1 MEGDS
6 GLKEK
11 DLPIDYDLIIIG
23 YGMVGAVAALLA
35 LKYKLKVAVLEIR
48 KIDDLYVPK
57 AGRIDAETM
66 RIFEQLGF
74 SRNDFNALYG
84 SKILDSKGRDLVQ
97 VAHEQLNGFAPM
109 YSIYQPDL
117 QLELHR
123 KIAVLKDKI
132 GIYEKHRAEA
142 IELKKDRVKIIA
154 HNLETDHFFE
164 LSGRFLLACN
174 GQESLVPAQC
184 DFNYRLLD
192 YTQFNLNVETQSL
205 EPQSFNQL
213 AVTYFDG
220 QYPLSCISD
229 SALHQRWEFRLDPDT
244 MAMPDVYELIRK
256 ELDKK
261 IKGDFEI
268 LHSYV
273 YQFETRILDKWQ
285 RKRIFI
291 TGDAAHIMPPYL
303 GMGLSAGIKDVYN
316 LIWKIA
322 LVADRR
328 VKGPVLDSY
337 QPEREEEAK
346 HLLDLNLTLQKLFD
360 KGKLGFIDRILSFFK
375 IGIIRKIRLESKY
388 SKGIIGTKH
397 KLSGK
402 SFPPFSYLRNAKALT
417 EVQLLSGDFVIAA
430 YNCDPVDA
438 LNPKNIEYLAQLN
451 ARFLRFDSKPKDDNK
466 RFTKSFSFA
475 DSLGTAWF
483 KKHKINY
490 ILIRPDRIIFD
501 ALKDEKQLNKA
512 VAGLSKT
519 IEIRKRDKRDNA

>member
-11 DLPIDYDLIIIG
+11 DLLIDYDLIIIG

-74 SRNDFNALYG
+74 FRKDFKALYG

-97 VAHEQLNGFAPM
+97 VVHEQLNGFAPM

-123 KIAVLKDKI
+123 KIAAQKDKF

-154 HNLETDHFFE
+154 HDLQKDHFFE

-192 YTQFNLNVETQSL
+192 YTQFSLNIETQSL

-213 AVTYFDG
+213 AVTYLDG

-268 LHSYV
+268 LHSFV

-285 RKRIFI
+285 QKRIFI

-316 LIWKIA
+316 LIWKIE

-328 VKGPVLDSY
+328 VKGSVLDSY

-360 KGKLGFIDRILSFFK
+360 KGGMSIIDRILTFLG
-375 IGIIRKIRLESKY
+375 IGIVKKIRLESKC
-388 SKGIIGTKH
+388 SKGIIGTRH
-397 KLSGK
+397 KLAGK
-402 SFPPFSYLRNAKALT
+402 LFPPFSYMKHTKVIR
-417 EVQLLSGDFVIAA
+417 EVQLLTGDFVIAA
-430 YNCDPVDA
+430 YNCDPADA
-438 LNPKNIEYLAQLN
+438 LNPDNIEYMAQLN

-466 RFTKSFSFA
+466 RFAQSFSFA
-475 DSLGTAWF
+475 DSLGAAWF
-483 KKHKINY
+483 KKHKIKY

-519 IEIRKRDKRDNA
+519 IEVRKRAKRDFS